1 MTKGSNMRKRV
12 RGKKIRPFCGVLLV
26 LVRLEAWLILPFS
39 LYLSFG
45 DELYKSANNQQLKR
59 QNTKEKKKMRNQ
71 RSHIFCVF
79 WFLVAMTTNLEE
91 DRNHLVRL
99 QHFLGGGN

>member
-1 MTKGSNMRKRV
+1 MRKRV

-45 DELYKSANNQQLKR
+45 DELYKSANNQQPTTEKTEYKR
-59 QNTKEKKKMRNQ
+59 EKEN
-71 RSHIFCVF
+71 
-79 WFLVAMTTNLEE
+79 EE
-91 DRNHLVRL
+91 SKVT
-99 QHFLGGGN
+99 HFLCLLVSCSYDNKLEGR